1 MKISV
6 ITICLNCREH
16 IGQALAS
23 VQEQDYPDLEQIVVD
38 GGSTDGTLEIVREFA
53 AKTVGLRWVSGLDTG
68 ISNAM
73 NKGLNLATGDIVGF
87 LHADDYYPDKDIVSS
102 VVERFAE
109 SSGTVWV
116 TGGLLEVDSNN
127 KVIRALPVRRF
138 SRRRLLRN
146 NIIYHPATFVR
157 RVNLASAG
165 GFDESLR
172 YAMDYD
178 LWLRLSTYSNPV
190 LLNKELACFRVHDGS
205 ISSANRLD
213 ALKEEYL
220 VRKRRIKGPVG
231 SFFHALYQRYRLFVE
246 KNRDICQ

>member
-23 VQEQDYPDLEQIVVD
+23 VQEQDYLDLEQIVVD
-38 GGSTDGTLEIVREFA
+38 GGSTDGTLEVIREFA
-53 AKTVGLRWVSGLDTG
+53 TRTVGLHWVSGLDAG
-68 ISNAM
+68 ISDAM
-73 NKGLNLATGDIVGF
+73 NKGLKLATGDIVGF
-87 LHADDYYPDKDIVSS
+87 LHADDFYPDKGVVSA
-102 VVERFAE
+102 VVEKFAK
-109 SSGTVWV
+109 SSGAVWI
-116 TGGLLEVDSNN
+116 TGGLLEVDSNGR
-127 KVIRALPVRRF
+127 VIRTLPVRRF

-157 RVNLASAG
+157 RESLAREG

-178 LWLRLSTYSNPV
+178 LWLKLSIHSDPV
-190 LLNKELACFRVHDGS
+190 LLNKELACFRVHNGS

-220 VRKRRIKGPVG
+220 VRKRRIKGPVE
-231 SFFHALYQRYRLFVE
+231 FLFHNLYQKYRLFIE
-246 KNRDICQ
+246 K